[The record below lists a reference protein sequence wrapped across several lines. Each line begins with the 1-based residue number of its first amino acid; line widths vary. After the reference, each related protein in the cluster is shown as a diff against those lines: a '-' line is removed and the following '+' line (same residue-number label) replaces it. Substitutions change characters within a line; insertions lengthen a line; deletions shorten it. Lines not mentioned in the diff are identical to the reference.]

1 MSGEFPRPAR
11 DRAIQLIGHSPK
23 IQEVVR
29 IVERVAQVD
38 IPVLI
43 TGESGSGKEVVARL
57 IHQESSRE
65 SALFW
70 KINCAAIPHELLE
83 SELFG
88 FERGSFTQAF
98 RSKPGTFEL
107 AHKGTIFLDEISGM
121 SLRLQPKLL
130 QVLQDKQFSRLG
142 AREEI
147 SVDVRIISSS
157 NQPMDKMLSEGKFRE
172 DLYYRLNVVTVHL
185 PPLRERKE
193 DIPELV
199 EFLVQRHANGS
210 RRGAVQ
216 LPNI

>member
-1 MSGEFPRPAR
+1 MPKPPWREKWKCICKNRRFQESGDLFSRESRTVMGALPRVAKHQ
-11 DRAIQLIGHSPK
+11 AIQLICHSPR

-57 IHQESSRE
+57 IHQESSRG
-65 SALFW
+65 SGPFW

-107 AHKGTIFLDEISGM
+107 ATKAPSTWT
-121 SLRLQPKLL
+121 K
-130 QVLQDKQFSRLG
+130 
-142 AREEI
+142 
-147 SVDVRIISSS
+147 
-157 NQPMDKMLSEGKFRE
+157 
-172 DLYYRLNVVTVHL
+172 
-185 PPLRERKE
+185 
-193 DIPELV
+193 LV
-199 EFLVQRHANGS
+199 ECPYACNPNCCRYCRINSFHAWGLARKFPWIRAFFPPAIS
-210 RRGAVQ
+210 
-216 LPNI
+216 LWTCW